1 MRARAAA
8 ESSPRW
14 TRDVARLARAA
25 SLVVSP
31 RRAFGAGAAAAAAS
45 CNSAPQLPALKQAS
59 SSSGGSRV
67 SPGARKS
74 SIRGA
79 RQNSFHPRASSP
91 SHAGC
96 TASRRPA
103 RSAVRRAPRMR
114 GGADC
119 SVRTRCRQ
127 VDWRSIASRAE
138 RPRRMPASAAAL
150 TCWRRVPVGL
160 ECACCV
166 LTSGRASG
174 AVATGGSGTAAAAG
188 RRPRPR
194 PRRPRPAPPR
204 TVEARAR
211 IAAAAKR
218 VSLSSTGSSSVGG
231 GSGAVALG
239 SRCMGA
245 PATSPGAGRSSYSS
259 CTAAAAGKGA
269 CPGSWGEAG
278 LSTSGAADNGAGSGR
293 KRSE

>member
-1 MRARAAA
+1 MRHARLLELRCEVPCEHATNESPEGITDNEGSDPSIGLSESDQAADPKTLEHCRGEFRTGKPKGGAVQQLGILLIVEAARVSGVPGARGSAVRARAAA

-45 CNSAPQLPALKQAS
+45 CNSAPQLPALKQAQRRS

-67 SPGARKS
+67 SPGARKN

-96 TASRRPA
+96 LASRRPA

-127 VDWRSIASRAE
+127 VDWRSIASRAA

-166 LTSGRASG
+166 ASLPRAG
-174 AVATGGSGTAAAAG
+174 L
-188 RRPRPR
+188 
-194 PRRPRPAPPR
+194 
-204 TVEARAR
+204 RAR
-211 IAAAAKR
+211 
-218 VSLSSTGSSSVGG
+218 
-231 GSGAVALG
+231 
-239 SRCMGA
+239 
-245 PATSPGAGRSSYSS
+245 
-259 CTAAAAGKGA
+259 
-269 CPGSWGEAG
+269 
-278 LSTSGAADNGAGSGR
+278 
-293 KRSE
+293 